1 MDIHGAAGAATWWR
15 PRRLGWWVAVG
26 FMVGAALFAL
36 GSFPPYFR
44 TVAPET
50 DAVTFFVGSIF
61 FTTAAAGQLTQAVQA
76 SGRIPA
82 PRRREWRRPWT
93 WGSQRLDLWAAI
105 IQFVGTLCFNAST
118 LRAIDLALD
127 TAQENRL
134 VWRPDVFGS
143 IAFLVAS
150 YLAVVSATG
159 RRWSWSVRSRLE
171 RIAQAN
177 FAGSV
182 AFGAAAICA
191 YTLSTTGTF
200 VNVAIV
206 NAGTFIGGICFLI
219 GAALLIPLATGDP
232 A

>member
-1 MDIHGAAGAATWWR
+1 MVVHGAAATWWQ
-15 PRRLGWWVAVG
+15 PRRGGWWVAVG

-44 TVAPET
+44 NVAPEA
-50 DAVTFFVGSIF
+50 DAVTFFIGSIF
-61 FTTAAAGQLTQAVQA
+61 FTAAAAGQLTQAVREFV
-76 SGRIPA
+76 RIPA
-82 PRRREWRRPWT
+82 PRRHGWEPWT

-105 IQFVGTLCFNAST
+105 IQLLGTLFFNAST

-143 IAFLVAS
+143 IAFLLAS
-150 YLAVVSATG
+150 YLAIVSATG
-159 RRWSWSVRSRLE
+159 QRWSWSVRTRLE

-177 FAGSV
+177 LAGSA

-191 YTLSTTGTF
+191 YTLSTTGNF
-200 VNVAIV
+200 VNLAIV
-206 NAGTFIGGICFLI
+206 NAGTFIGGICFLV
-219 GAALLIPLATGDP
+219 GAAWLIPLVNTDP
-232 A
+232 S